1 MGRWPGGLGGWVGG
15 GETGEKKEE
24 EMRQWVTRI
33 QLEETVCQ
41 GALRQLITMTPLRG
55 AKEAVW
61 SQTPPTPPP
70 QLKLVITR
78 SAC

>member
-1 MGRWPGGLGGWVGG
+1 MAGRIGGLGGG

-41 GALRQLITMTPLRG
+41 GALRQLITMTSLRG
-55 AKEAVW
+55 AKEAMW
-61 SQTPPTPPP
+61 SQTTPTQPPP
-70 QLKLVITR
+70 LKLVITR
-78 SAC
+78 SAR